1 MADVIREVCSCPVRT
16 VGASRRGGVRVVIR
30 KAQVEASEQAAG
42 DQTTLVGHCYRTI
55 KQDIIRGTRPP
66 GERLRIEKLRTA
78 YGMGTSP
85 IREALQ
91 RLTGDGLVRVLER
104 RGFQVAPIELAEFF
118 DLNMAR
124 TEVELSALRLSMM
137 HGDDGWEAGIVAAAY
152 RLEKGDILLGR
163 SDTAAFD
170 EWEELNRTFHAS
182 LLAAC
187 PSRWLLR
194 ARDALNDQCERYRR
208 ASVFPARSERNLL
221 QEHKD
226 IAEAVLAKDVPLAE
240 RRLREHFSQTA
251 AGLERA
257 LSDDRASGATE
268 LPLREGFPST

>member
-1 MADVIREVCSCPVRT
+1 VAVTRQ
-16 VGASRRGGVRVVIR
+16 
-30 KAQVEASEQAAG
+30 AQVEVSEQASG
-42 DQTTLVGHCYRTI
+42 DQTTLVEHCYRTI
-55 KQDIIRGTRPP
+55 KRDIIRGTRPP
-66 GERLRIEKLRTA
+66 GERLRIEKLRAA

-118 DLNMAR
+118 DLNTAR
-124 TEVELSALRLSMM
+124 TEVELSALRLSMI
-137 HGDDGWEAGIVAAAY
+137 HGDHGWEAGIVAAAY
-152 RLEKGDILLGR
+152 RLEKGDALLGR

-170 EWEELNRTFHAS
+170 EWEELNRTFHWA
-182 LLAAC
+182 LLSAC

-194 ARDALNDQCERYRR
+194 ARDALNEQCERYRR
-208 ASVFPARSERNLL
+208 ASVFRARSERNLL

-226 IAEAVLAKDVPLAE
+226 ISEAVLARDVPLAE
-240 RRLREHFSQTA
+240 RRLREHFSRTA

-257 LSDDRASGATE
+257 LSDD
-268 LPLREGFPST
+268 

>member
-1 MADVIREVCSCPVRT
+1 VVTRQAQLEAPEQ
-16 VGASRRGGVRVVIR
+16 VGN
-30 KAQVEASEQAAG
+30 
-42 DQTTLVGHCYRTI
+42 DQTTLVEHCYRTI
-55 KQDIIRGTRPP
+55 KRDIICGARPP

-104 RGFQVAPIELAEFF
+104 RGFQVAPIEIAEFH

-137 HGDDGWEAGIVAAAY
+137 HGDDAWEAGIVAAAY
-152 RLEKGDILLGR
+152 RLEKGDALLGR
-163 SDTAAFD
+163 SDAAAFD
-170 EWEELNRTFHAS
+170 EWEGLNRKFHTA
-182 LLAAC
+182 LLVAC

-194 ARDALNDQCERYRR
+194 ARDALNEQCERYRR
-208 ASVFPARSERNLL
+208 ASVFRARTERDLL

-240 RRLREHFSQTA
+240 QRLREHFSRTA
-251 AGLERA
+251 AGLETV
-257 LSDDRASGATE
+257 LSDI
-268 LPLREGFPST
+268 